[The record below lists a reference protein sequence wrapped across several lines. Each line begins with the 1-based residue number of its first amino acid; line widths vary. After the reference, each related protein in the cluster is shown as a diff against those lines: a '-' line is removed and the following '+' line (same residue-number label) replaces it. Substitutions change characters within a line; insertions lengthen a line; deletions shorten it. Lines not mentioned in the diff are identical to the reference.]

1 MEGLE
6 IQALQCMF
14 IKVSKENMSEFDIF
28 EGIDDNITLDPRK
41 VLDFKLKSLFFKLL
55 EMQKPT
61 HLEKQQN

>member
-41 VLDFKLKSLFFKLL
+41 VLDCKLKSLFL
-55 EMQKPT
+55 
-61 HLEKQQN
+61 NC